1 MNDAMMPGVCAIWR
15 ASWPRL
21 LDFGWGCCWG
31 ASDPTFPESRAR
43 QMVPQ
48 FPNVAGFHAIADA
61 RLFVHEERPAEVS
74 ALIGD
79 FLSSPG
85 ERIELG

>member
-1 MNDAMMPGVCAIWR
+1 MKFA
-15 ASWPRL
+15 RL
-21 LDFGWGCCWG
+21 DQFATLHRQLTLPTLFVWG

-43 QMVPQ
+43 QMVAQ
-48 FPNVAGFHAIADA
+48 FPNVAGFHAIAGA
-61 RLFVHEERPAEVS
+61 KLFVHEERPAEVS